1 MSDIINMGMSFLSF
15 LRYPDSIRYSRHV
28 LTTKPYIQKSKIFEH
43 LYVVNCKNVHLMFQK
58 NFLEISTY
66 SIAFCGLWQTKVFSK
81 YVKSGSMTIHIQK
94 LGTSERDISLQLK
107 KNPMFAIQKMF
118 VFLILI
124 KKNQCIH
131 YFCQELWFDLYI
143 FSLILQSQL
152 QTMAWL
158 LRV

>member
-1 MSDIINMGMSFLSF
+1 
-15 LRYPDSIRYSRHV
+15 
-28 LTTKPYIQKSKIFEH
+28 
-43 LYVVNCKNVHLMFQK
+43 
-58 NFLEISTY
+58 
-66 SIAFCGLWQTKVFSK
+66 
-81 YVKSGSMTIHIQK
+81 MTIHIQK

-107 KNPMFAIQKMF
+107 KNPMFAVQKMF